1 MHVVIHA
8 LEAHVVDVSAEAKQ
22 AVRLTFNPS
31 ANKRVERLKSLAA
44 AFISECDAISSEFH
58 ANRKNQEDA
67 ERAAEAGRALAVAK
81 TNMQTASMWAVL
93 GATTNA

>member
-31 ANKRVERLKSLAA
+31 ANKRVER
-44 AFISECDAISSEFH
+44 FEV
-58 ANRKNQEDA
+58 
-67 ERAAEAGRALAVAK
+67 AGRCVHLRVRR
-81 TNMQTASMWAVL
+81 NQ
-93 GATTNA
+93 